1 MTGRVP
7 NIHPDAIDLA
17 TTEELCKELH
27 DIAEENY
34 FSNETDYKIIH
45 EGIDRLNKFMTQ
57 VKDLKQKL
65 EQCEYD
71 LLGDDL

>member
-1 MTGRVP
+1 MPGRSG

-34 FSNETDYKIIH
+34 FSNETDYKIIR
-45 EGIDRLNKFMTQ
+45 EAIDRLKKLKTALNQ
-57 VKDLKQKL
+57 VK
-65 EQCEYD
+65 EAVRIRT
-71 LLGDDL
+71 